1 MNSHP
6 TLDQYFKLAIDHKA
20 SDVIITTGSRPALK
34 LHGDVLF
41 IEGAPVVSKELA
53 ETYFL
58 SISTSEQKEHFQNN
72 LDLDFG
78 FQHPEYGRFRVNA
91 FVNKD
96 GIALIFRPIP
106 EEIPTLDTLGLPEV
120 VKKFT
125 AFKHGLVIVTG
136 ATGSGKSTTLAA
148 IVQEINNKKKK
159 HIITIEDPIEFV
171 YTSEK
176 SIVNQR
182 EVYSNTRDFHTPLKA
197 ALREAT
203 DVILVGEMRDPETVS
218 LVLEAAETGALVF
231 ATLHTSG
238 AAKAIDRIID
248 IFPFEKQNQIRS
260 SLALSL
266 KAIVWQELLKRKD
279 KKGRIA
285 ACEVLVNNS
294 EVSSMI
300 RKGLTHQLPSAIET
314 GAKDGMVTMKQTLDT
329 LKEEELI

>member
-1 MNSHP
+1 MHSHP
-6 TLDQYFKLAIDHKA
+6 TLDQYFKLAIEHRA
-20 SDVIITTGSRPALK
+20 SDIIVATGSRPALK
-34 LHGDVLF
+34 LYGDVLF

-58 SISTSEQKEHFQNN
+58 SISTPEQKEHFQNN

-106 EEIPTLDTLGLPEV
+106 SAIPTLDMLGLPEV

-148 IVQEINNKKKK
+148 LIQEINSKKKK
-159 HIITIEDPIEFV
+159 HIVTIEDPIEFV

-182 EVYSNTRDFHTPLKA
+182 EVYNNTRDFHTPLKA

-294 EVSSMI
+294 EVASMI

-314 GAKDGMVTMKQTLDT
+314 GAKDGMVTMKQSLDK
-329 LKEEELI
+329 LKGEELI